1 MKDENNKKKAENLFI
16 EGISKLNN
24 KDFLNAKNCFFSA
37 SQFFPERISILYNLA
52 LSYYYLEEK
61 NKSINILKKIILLDN
76 ADFDSIK
83 LLLTILLDQN
93 KFNEILEVI
102 YNLDKK
108 TEEKYKNDFLDL
120 FYEITSKFLI
130 VGDLD
135 INQKFY
141 KKYLNLDIKNLE
153 IYLESLFL
161 VSSINIDNIKF
172 YSSRSKFQENL
183 ENIKDLEIDNYKY
196 NKDRL
201 PRIMTFY
208 LSYND
213 ENNLPI
219 LKRFTQ
225 NISKI
230 YPELNMQLNLKYYTL
245 MSKIRIGFVSEFL
258 TDHTIGKLF
267 SSLILDLNA
276 KKFDVT
282 VFHSSKTK
290 NGYIKKLID
299 LKVRTVILPFL
310 LKDKIKIFENEKL
323 DIIFY
328 TDIGMSGDLYY
339 LTFFRLAK
347 FQINTWGHP
356 ETSGNNNID
365 YFLSNEMS
373 ESYESSKYYS
383 ERLIK
388 FKNFNIYCDF
398 PKFHNKEFK
407 YNFPQNKNIYFC
419 PQSIFKL
426 VPDFDEVLKGI
437 INLDRKALIF
447 FIKDSY
453 DHQYKIFL
461 QRLKNKKINLD
472 KIIFLERLS
481 QNEFIYLCGKAD
493 VLLDPL
499 YFGAGNS
506 FMETFLH
513 PAPLVTFPG
522 TFLRS
527 RLALGMYKQL
537 NIQDA
542 PICKSIEDYVFKAVE
557 IANNKKIN
565 FLIREQIFQKGKFFF
580 KNKDVLTEYENFF
593 LNLMN
598 GKRDL

>member
-16 EGISKLNN
+16 EGLNKLKN
-24 KDFLNAKNCFFSA
+24 KDFLNAKTLFFSA
-37 SQFFPERISILYNLA
+37 SQLFPERTSILYNLA
-52 LSYYYLEEK
+52 LTHYYLEEK
-61 NKSINILKKIILLDN
+61 IDSINILKKIILADST
-76 ADFDSIK
+76 DFDSIK
-83 LLLTILLDQN
+83 LLLIILLDQN
-93 KFNEILEVI
+93 RFNEILEI
-102 YNLDKK
+102 TYNLDTK
-108 TEEKYKNDFLDL
+108 TEEKYKNDILDL
-120 FYEITSKFLI
+120 FYEITSKLLV

-141 KKYLNLDIKNLE
+141 KKYLSLDQKNLE
-153 IYLESLFL
+153 TYLESLFI
-161 VSSINIDNIKF
+161 VSSIYIDNAKF
-172 YSSRSKFQENL
+172 NSSRSKFQENL
-183 ENIKDLEIDNYKY
+183 ENIKDLEINNYKK
-196 NKDRL
+196 KDRF

-208 LSYND
+208 LSYNN

-219 LKRFTQ
+219 LKKFTQ
-225 NISKI
+225 NISKL
-230 YPELNMQLNLKYYTL
+230 YPVLNMQLNLKYSSL

-267 SSLILDLNA
+267 SSLILELDAN
-276 KKFDVT
+276 KFDVT

-299 LKVRTVILPFL
+299 LKVRTVNLPSL
-310 LKDKIKIFENEKL
+310 LKDKIKVLENAKL
-323 DIIFY
+323 DIVFY

-339 LTFFRLAK
+339 LTFYRFAK

-373 ESYESSKYYS
+373 ESYDSSKYYS
-383 ERLIK
+383 EKLIK
-388 FKNFNIYCDF
+388 FKNFNIYCDPPSF
-398 PKFHNKEFK
+398 NNKEFK

-419 PQSIFKL
+419 PQTIFKL

-437 INLDRKALIF
+437 IDLDQKALIF

-453 DHQYKIFL
+453 HHQYKIFL
-461 QRLKNKKINLD
+461 QRLKNKKIDLD
-472 KIIFLERLS
+472 KIIFLDRLS
-481 QNEFIYLCGKAD
+481 QSEFIYLCGKSD

-506 FMETFLH
+506 FMETFLY
-513 PAPLVTFPG
+513 PAPLVTCPG

-527 RLALGMYKQL
+527 RLALGLYKQL
-537 NIQDA
+537 NVQDA
-542 PICKSIEDYVFKAVE
+542 PICKSTNDYVFKAVE
-557 IANNKKIN
+557 LANNKKNNI
-565 FLIREQIFQKGKFFF
+565 LIREQISEKGKFFF
-580 KNKDVLTEYENFF
+580 KNKNVLTEYENFF

-598 GKRDL
+598 GRRDF

>member
-16 EGISKLNN
+16 EGLNKLKN
-24 KDFLNAKNCFFSA
+24 KDFLNAKTLFFSA
-37 SQFFPERISILYNLA
+37 SQLFPERTSILYNLA
-52 LSYYYLEEK
+52 LSHYYLEEK
-61 NKSINILKKIILLDN
+61 IDSINILKKIILADST
-76 ADFDSIK
+76 DFDSIK
-83 LLLTILLDQN
+83 LLLIILLDQN
-93 KFNEILEVI
+93 RFNEILEI
-102 YNLDKK
+102 TYNLDTK
-108 TEEKYKNDFLDL
+108 TEEKYKNDILDL
-120 FYEITSKFLI
+120 FYEITSKLLV

-141 KKYLNLDIKNLE
+141 KKYLSLDQKNLE
-153 IYLESLFL
+153 TYLESLFI
-161 VSSINIDNIKF
+161 VSSIYIDNAKF
-172 YSSRSKFQENL
+172 NSSRSKFQENL
-183 ENIKDLEIDNYKY
+183 ENIKDLEINNYKK
-196 NKDRL
+196 KDRF

-208 LSYND
+208 LSYNN

-219 LKRFTQ
+219 LKKFTQ
-225 NISKI
+225 NISKL
-230 YPELNMQLNLKYYTL
+230 YPVLNMQLNLKYSSL

-267 SSLILDLNA
+267 SSLILELDAN
-276 KKFDVT
+276 KFDVT

-299 LKVRTVILPFL
+299 LKVRTVNLPSL
-310 LKDKIKIFENEKL
+310 LKDKIKVLENAKL
-323 DIIFY
+323 DIVFY

-339 LTFFRLAK
+339 LTFYRFAK

-373 ESYESSKYYS
+373 ESYDSSKYYS
-383 ERLIK
+383 EKLIK
-388 FKNFNIYCDF
+388 FKNFNIYCDPPSF
-398 PKFHNKEFK
+398 NNKEFK

-419 PQSIFKL
+419 PQTIFKL

-437 INLDRKALIF
+437 IDLDQKALIF

-453 DHQYKIFL
+453 HHQYKIFL
-461 QRLKNKKINLD
+461 QRLKNKKIDLD
-472 KIIFLERLS
+472 KIIFLDRLS
-481 QNEFIYLCGKAD
+481 QSEFIYLCGKSD

-506 FMETFLH
+506 FMETFLY
-513 PAPLVTFPG
+513 PAPLVTCPG

-527 RLALGMYKQL
+527 RLALGLYKQL
-537 NIQDA
+537 NVQDA
-542 PICKSIEDYVFKAVE
+542 PICKSTNDYVFKAVE
-557 IANNKKIN
+557 LANNKKNNI
-565 FLIREQIFQKGKFFF
+565 LIREQISEKGKFFF
-580 KNKDVLTEYENFF
+580 KNKNVLTEYENFF

-598 GKRDL
+598 GRRDL

>member
-16 EGISKLNN
+16 EGLNKLKN
-24 KDFLNAKNCFFSA
+24 KDFLNAKNLFFSA
-37 SQFFPERISILYNLA
+37 SQLFSERTSILYNLA
-52 LSYYYLEEK
+52 LSHYYLEEK
-61 NKSINILKKIILLDN
+61 IDSINILKKIILLDN
-76 ADFDSIK
+76 KDFDSIK
-83 LLLTILLDQN
+83 LLLINLLDQN
-93 KFNEILEVI
+93 RFNEILEII
-102 YNLDKK
+102 YNLDKS
-108 TEEKYKNDFLDL
+108 TEEKYKNDILDL
-120 FYEITSKFLI
+120 FYEITSKLLI
-130 VGDLD
+130 VGDLE

-141 KKYLNLDIKNLE
+141 KKYLSLDEKNLQ

-161 VSSINIDNIKF
+161 VSSINIDNAKF
-172 YSSRSKFQENL
+172 NSSRSRFQENL
-183 ENIKDLEIDNYKY
+183 ENINDLEINNYQSKQQF
-196 NKDRL
+196 
-201 PRIMTFY
+201 PRITTFY

-219 LKRFTQ
+219 LENFTR
-225 NISKI
+225 NISKL
-230 YPELNMQLNLKYYTL
+230 YPELNVQLNLKYSSL

-267 SSLILDLNA
+267 SSLILDLDVN
-276 KKFDVT
+276 KFDVT

-299 LKVRTVILPFL
+299 LKVRTVNLPLL

-323 DIIFY
+323 DIVFY

-339 LTFFRLAK
+339 LTFYRLAK

-373 ESYESSKYYS
+373 ESHDSSKYYS
-383 ERLIK
+383 EKLIK
-388 FKNFNIYCDF
+388 FKNFNIYCDV
-398 PKFHNKEFK
+398 PKFNNKDFK
-407 YNFPQNKNIYFC
+407 YNFPQNNNIYFC
-419 PQSIFKL
+419 PQTIFKL

-437 INLDRKALIF
+437 INSDQKALIF

-453 DHQYKIFL
+453 HHQYKIFL

-472 KIIFLERLS
+472 KIVFLDRLS
-481 QNEFIYLCGKAD
+481 QNEFIYLCGKSD

-506 FMETFLH
+506 FMETFLY
-513 PAPLVTFPG
+513 PAPLVTCPG

-527 RLALGMYKQL
+527 RLALGLYKQL
-537 NIQDA
+537 NVQDA
-542 PICKSIEDYVFKAVE
+542 PICKSTEDYVFKAVE
-557 IANNKKIN
+557 LSNNKKNNI
-565 FLIREQIFQKGKFFF
+565 LIREQISEKGKFFF
-580 KNKDVLTEYENFF
+580 KNKNVLTEYENFF

-598 GKRDL
+598 GKRNF

>member
-1 MKDENNKKKAENLFI
+1 MKDENNKKKTEDLFI
-16 EGISKLNN
+16 EGLSKLKN
-24 KDFLNAKNCFFSA
+24 KDFLNAKNLFFSA
-37 SQFFPERISILYNLA
+37 SQLFPERTSILYNLA
-52 LSYYYLEEK
+52 LSHYYLEEK
-61 NKSINILKKIILLDN
+61 IDSINILKKIILLDN
-76 ADFDSIK
+76 KDFDSIK
-83 LLLTILLDQN
+83 LLLLIFLDQN
-93 KFNEILEVI
+93 KFNEILEII
-102 YNLDKK
+102 YNLDKN
-108 TEEKYKNDFLDL
+108 TEDKYKNDFLDL
-120 FYEITSKFLI
+120 YYEITSKLLI

-141 KKYLNLDIKNLE
+141 KKYLSLDEKNLE

-161 VSSINIDNIKF
+161 VSSISIDNAKF
-172 YSSRSKFQENL
+172 NSSRSKFQENL
-183 ENIKDLEIDNYKY
+183 ENIKDLEINSYQ
-196 NKDRL
+196 NKEQF

-208 LSYND
+208 FSYND

-219 LKRFTQ
+219 LEKFTQ
-225 NISKI
+225 NISKL
-230 YPELNMQLNLKYYTL
+230 YPKLNTQLNLKYSNL

-267 SSLILDLNA
+267 SSLILELDAN
-276 KKFDVT
+276 KFDVT

-299 LKVRTVILPFL
+299 LKVRTVNLPLL
-310 LKDKIKIFENEKL
+310 LKDKIKVFENEKL
-323 DIIFY
+323 DIVFY

-339 LTFFRLAK
+339 LTFYRLAK
-347 FQINTWGHP
+347 FQINTLGHP

-373 ESYESSKYYS
+373 ESYDSSKYYS
-383 ERLIK
+383 EKLVK
-388 FKNFNIYCDF
+388 FKNFNIYCDV
-398 PKFHNKEFK
+398 PKFNNKDFK
-407 YNFPQNKNIYFC
+407 YNFPQNNNIYFC
-419 PQSIFKL
+419 PQTIFKL

-437 INLDRKALIF
+437 INSDHKALIF
-447 FIKDSY
+447 FIKDFY
-453 DHQYKIFL
+453 HYQYKIFL
-461 QRLKNKKINLD
+461 QRLKNKKIDLD
-472 KIIFLERLS
+472 KIVFLDRLS

-506 FMETFLH
+506 FIETFLY
-513 PAPLVTFPG
+513 PAPLVTCPG

-527 RLALGMYKQL
+527 RIALGLYKQL

-557 IANNKKIN
+557 LANNKKSN
-565 FLIREQIFQKGKFFF
+565 FLIREQISEKGKFFF
-580 KNKDVLTEYENFF
+580 KNKNVLTEYENFF

>member
-16 EGISKLNN
+16 EGLNKLKN
-24 KDFLNAKNCFFSA
+24 KDFLNAKTLFFSA
-37 SQFFPERISILYNLA
+37 SQLFPERTSILYNLA
-52 LSYYYLEEK
+52 LTHYYLEEK
-61 NKSINILKKIILLDN
+61 IDSINILKKIILADST
-76 ADFDSIK
+76 DFDSIK
-83 LLLTILLDQN
+83 LLLIILLDQN
-93 KFNEILEVI
+93 RFNEILEI
-102 YNLDKK
+102 TYNLDTK
-108 TEEKYKNDFLDL
+108 TEEKYKNDILDL
-120 FYEITSKFLI
+120 FYEITSKLLV

-141 KKYLNLDIKNLE
+141 KKYLSLDQKNLE
-153 IYLESLFL
+153 TYLESLFI
-161 VSSINIDNIKF
+161 VSSIYIDNAKF
-172 YSSRSKFQENL
+172 NSSRSKFQENL
-183 ENIKDLEIDNYKY
+183 ENIKDLEINNYKK
-196 NKDRL
+196 KDRF

-208 LSYND
+208 LSYNN

-219 LKRFTQ
+219 LKKFTQ
-225 NISKI
+225 NISKL
-230 YPELNMQLNLKYYTL
+230 YPVLNMQLNLKYSSL

-267 SSLILDLNA
+267 SSLILELDAN
-276 KKFDVT
+276 KFDVT

-299 LKVRTVILPFL
+299 LKVRTVNLPSL
-310 LKDKIKIFENEKL
+310 LKDKIKVLENAKL
-323 DIIFY
+323 DIVFY

-339 LTFFRLAK
+339 LTFYRFAK

-373 ESYESSKYYS
+373 ESYDSSKYYS
-383 ERLIK
+383 EKLIK
-388 FKNFNIYCDF
+388 FKNFNIYCDPPSF
-398 PKFHNKEFK
+398 NNKEFK

-419 PQSIFKL
+419 PQTIFKL

-437 INLDRKALIF
+437 IDLDQKALIF

-453 DHQYKIFL
+453 HHQYKIFL
-461 QRLKNKKINLD
+461 QRLKNKKIDLD
-472 KIIFLERLS
+472 KIIFLDRLS
-481 QNEFIYLCGKAD
+481 QSEFIYLCGKSD

-506 FMETFLH
+506 FMETFLY
-513 PAPLVTFPG
+513 PAPLVTCPG

-527 RLALGMYKQL
+527 RLALGLYKQL
-537 NIQDA
+537 NVQDA
-542 PICKSIEDYVFKAVE
+542 PICKSTNDYVFKAVE
-557 IANNKKIN
+557 LANNKKNNI
-565 FLIREQIFQKGKFFF
+565 LIREQISEKGKFFF
-580 KNKDVLTEYENFF
+580 KNKNVLTEYENFF

-598 GKRDL
+598 GRRDL